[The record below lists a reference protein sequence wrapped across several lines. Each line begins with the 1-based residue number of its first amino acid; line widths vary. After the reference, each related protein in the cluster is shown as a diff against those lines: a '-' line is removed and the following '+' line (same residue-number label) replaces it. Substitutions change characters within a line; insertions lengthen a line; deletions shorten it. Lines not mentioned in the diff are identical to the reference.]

1 MATSGMRGLST
12 FIADIRNCQNKEAEK
27 ARVEKEMANIR
38 SKIKGAVRTLC
49 HSPPYGQQLWIACRK
64 TRSEFSCDLVFP

>member
-27 ARVEKEMANIR
+27 ARVEKELANIR
-38 SKIKGAVRTLC
+38 SKIKAAV
-49 HSPPYGQQLWIACRK
+49 SSA
-64 TRSEFSCDLVFP
+64 SA